1 LPARE
6 GKCWG
11 LDEFSAGG
19 STSAHIFSSV
29 GGNNSKIPGYDTSC
43 KTESVK
49 LILPGPSYVDHIH
62 PVMMRYKEA
71 EYANGQKT
79 KDEIM
84 QVDKLALMD
93 DIVIRRTMQCA
104 FNDGTT
110 TTTTSRWVKIAT
122 LTVPAPVNG
131 IQCYVAGSFSVIA
144 SGSKGCAKREVHFN
158 FVGLA
163 SAGGSVNIRGYSIDS
178 PTSGRISGSQKACGI
193 VMAVPTNQINNP
205 PSLTTAAYYDI
216 WMKVYNLDF
225 FSIYPSSFTEGQ
237 GTIKW
242 KEATFNLA
250 AMNDTNWVTDQ
261 TPTGTNIVTD

>member
-1 LPARE
+1 
-6 GKCWG
+6 
-11 LDEFSAGG
+11 
-19 STSAHIFSSV
+19 
-29 GGNNSKIPGYDTSC
+29 
-43 KTESVK
+43 
-49 LILPGPSYVDHIH
+49 
-62 PVMMRYKEA
+62 MRYKEA

-93 DIVIRRTMQCA
+93 DIVLRRTLRGA
-104 FNDGTT
+104 LNDGTT
-110 TTTTSRWVKIAT
+110 SITNYKWVKIAEV
-122 LTVPAPVNG
+122 TVPCPVG
-131 IQCYVAGSFSVIA
+131 GVQCYVSGSFIVMA

-163 SAGGSVNIRGYSIDS
+163 NAGGSVTIRGYSIDS
-178 PTSGRISGSQKACGI
+178 PTSGRITGTQKACGI
-193 VMAVPTNQINNP
+193 VMAVPTNNTSNP